1 MRLQDLIPVIVSL
14 RRSES
19 ERRWCGFTP
28 RGGKGGRGHKPLT
41 DGRARLSP
49 TPPFNQR
56 PRRPMRLELSPPI
69 NPNQPITEKQ
79 GGGPSSNCCGS
90 NVGPQSDRGGKKRKS
105 NSRKEKSLDCGTRSE
120 RRGTRFFYWL
130 DRRGF
135 LIAVCTWWTDGRAPL
150 GRTERIWNWK
160 LDLFD
165 WRKSHGR
172 YAELRWIDWWSRIR
186 SRTSRTYYPHLQLCH
201 QHF

>member
-1 MRLQDLIPVIVSL
+1 MQLSLLFHPLISISALPTNTFKSVVVVFKPIMLLWLVIMRLQDLIPVIVSL

-120 RRGTRFFYWL
+120 RRGTRFFY
-130 DRRGF
+130 
-135 LIAVCTWWTDGRAPL
+135 
-150 GRTERIWNWK
+150 
-160 LDLFD
+160 
-165 WRKSHGR
+165 
-172 YAELRWIDWWSRIR
+172 
-186 SRTSRTYYPHLQLCH
+186 
-201 QHF
+201 